1 MIGKKNKSKI
11 SIDTG
16 KDNRFADIKF
26 RGTFREYQQKVVDNF
41 DKHIKNGKIH
51 IVAAPG
57 SGKTILGL
65 ELIRMLGKPALV
77 LSPTIAIREQWK
89 ERFEEMFVPENE
101 NVNDFVSC
109 SLLKPRLL
117 TSITYQ
123 GLYTSYRRI
132 APVSAFDQTRKA
144 QGTQP
149 TKELSENTDADEYDN
164 THHEVDDAEA
174 DVQLENYSGVN
185 IIKLLEE
192 HKISILCLDEAH
204 HLRAEW
210 QKALYEFV
218 SQVEHNVTI
227 IALTATPP
235 YDSKKSE
242 WDKYIAMCGPIDD
255 EIFVPEL
262 VRAKTLCPHQDYI
275 YYSFPTADEIDIIKK
290 YQVNVDEVIKDI
302 FAEGKFLEIIQNSEF
317 YRDVAEFED
326 ELCDKPELVK
336 AICAFLEQ
344 AQVKAP
350 KRLRASLER
359 DDRNIIWDLSTAEI
373 LFQGMISDDQ
383 LFSAKDREYVKSKL
397 SRHGL
402 VENGKVCL
410 ITNNE
415 LEKLLFSSIGKLKS
429 ISTIVKREYES
440 LGDNIRLLVLTDYI
454 RQNSQVLGTDIEIK
468 EMGVVPIFELL
479 RRLNLD
485 LKLAALSGKIII
497 VPNNALDGIKEIA
510 EREKTRMKIIP
521 IMGTEHSE
529 LKFESANSAGKIGL
543 ITKAFN
549 AGIINCL
556 VGTKSLLGEGWDSP
570 VINTLI
576 LGSYVGSFM
585 LSNQMRGRAV
595 RIDRNR
601 PDKVSNIWHLTAILP
616 DHLQPDVCVNFPPS
630 KDYAVLERRFQG
642 FMGLHYTKDI
652 IESTLDRAKTI
663 AAPFDEKSIN
673 SGNEKTFEL
682 ARDRDKVCQR
692 WRLALADTSNE
703 VVIQNEIPK
712 PKKGFIPAL
721 IMKPSHFSVTKKVA
735 YATIKTFKELG
746 IINKKAKALV
756 EKDYSNK
763 SVSVGILRCSKYEKS
778 LFHQAIGEVFGQ
790 IDNPKYIL
798 IKTKNDKPDYR
809 CAFSVPEIF
818 AGKKINAEIFQQKM
832 NRRIKHL
839 ELFFT
844 RSADGKK
851 HLSMAKKKAYVN
863 RTNNELGAKMK
874 LSSN

>member
-1 MIGKKNKSKI
+1 MIGKKNKNKNEAGA
-11 SIDTG
+11 D
-16 KDNRFADIKF
+16 KDARFADVKF
-26 RGTFREYQQKVVDNF
+26 RGTFREYQQKVVDTF
-41 DKHIKNGKIH
+41 SKHIKDGKIH

-65 ELIRMLGKPALV
+65 ELIRMLGKPALI
-77 LSPTIAIREQWK
+77 LSPTVAIREQWK
-89 ERFEEMFVPENE
+89 ERFEEMFVPEND
-101 NVNDFVSC
+101 NANDFVSC
-109 SLLKPRLL
+109 SLLKPKLL

-132 APVSAFDQTRKA
+132 APTSTFDQTRKI
-144 QGTQP
+144 QGKQP
-149 TKELSENTDADEYDN
+149 AKELSETTDTDEFDN
-164 THHEVDDAEA
+164 ISIEGDDAEI
-174 DVQLENYSGVN
+174 DEPLENYSGVN
-185 IIKLLEE
+185 IIKLMEE

-242 WDKYIAMCGPIDD
+242 WDKYITMCGPIDD

-275 YYSFPTADEIDIIKK
+275 YYNFPTADEIGVIEK
-290 YQVNVDEVIKDI
+290 YQTNVDEVIKDI
-302 FAEGKFLEIIQNSEF
+302 FAEGKFLQVIQNSEF
-317 YRDVAEFED
+317 YCDTAEFED
-326 ELCDKPELVK
+326 ELRDRPELVK

-344 AQVKAP
+344 SQIKPP
-350 KRLRASLER
+350 KHLRALLER

-383 LFSAKDREYVKSKL
+383 IFAAKDREYVKNKL

-402 VENGKVCL
+402 VEKGKVCL
-410 ITNNE
+410 ITSNE

-429 ISTIVKREYES
+429 IRTIVNHEYAH

-454 RQNSQVLGTDIEIK
+454 RQSSQVLGTDIEIK

-479 RRLNLD
+479 RRLNLN

-510 EREKTRMKIIP
+510 GREKTRMKIIP
-521 IMGTEHSE
+521 IAGTEHSE
-529 LKFESANSAGKIGL
+529 LKFEATNSAGKIGI

-549 AGIINCL
+549 AGILNGI

-585 LSNQMRGRAV
+585 LSNQMRGRAI

-601 PDKVSNIWHLTAILP
+601 PDKVSNIWHLTTILP
-616 DHLQPDVCVNFPPS
+616 DHLQPDICVKFPLS

-663 AAPFDEKSIN
+663 EEPYDEKSIN

-682 ARDRDKVCQR
+682 AHDREKVCQR
-692 WRLALADTSNE
+692 WQLALADTSNE
-703 VVIQNEIPK
+703 VIIQNEIPK

-721 IMKPSHFSVTKKVA
+721 IMKPSHFSATKKIA
-735 YATIKTFKELG
+735 YATMKTFKELR
-746 IINKKAKALV
+746 IVNKRAKALV

-763 SVSVGILRCSKYEKS
+763 TILVGILRCSKYEKS

-790 IDNPKYIL
+790 IDNPKYVL

-809 CAFSVPEIF
+809 CAFAVPEVF
-818 AGKKINAEIFQQKM
+818 AGKKPSAEIFQQKM

-844 RSADGKK
+844 RSIEGKK
-851 HLSMAKKKAYVN
+851 HLSLAKKKAYVN
-863 RTNNELGAKMK
+863 KTNNELGAKMK
-874 LSSN
+874 LAPN